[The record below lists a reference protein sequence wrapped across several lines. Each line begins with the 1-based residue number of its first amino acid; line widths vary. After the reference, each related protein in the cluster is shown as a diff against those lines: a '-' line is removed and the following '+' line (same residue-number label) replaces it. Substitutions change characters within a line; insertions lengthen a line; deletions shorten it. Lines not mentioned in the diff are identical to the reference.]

1 MLENSFNQMID
12 ELGRKNTVL
21 VNLAHEA
28 VISSNHKSSFIS
40 SMNHELRTPMNAVL
54 GFAQMLEINQQ
65 EPLTDKQKS
74 AVEHILRNGN
84 HLLELIDQMLELN
97 KIDAGTLPLNME
109 DIPARDVFDEA
120 TYLIRARANNE
131 EIRIIDDT
139 VDHDTPLLWTDSTR
153 LIQVLLNL
161 MTNAIKYNREGGSV
175 TLSCREVPERMLRI
189 SVADDGLGI
198 PEALQDHLFEPFERL
213 GHELGQIDGSG
224 IGLSITR
231 QIVEMLRGDI
241 GFESVQD
248 EGSTFWVDIPLSNQQ
263 SGQVK
268 KSEEPQE
275 ILVADDNLIK
285 GDGTARTVLYIEDN
299 PDNLHLVEAIIAQ
312 FSNVE
317 LLSAPN
323 AVIGYDLS
331 TSKRPD
337 LILMDINLPGMS
349 GVQALKRLRD
359 TRETRHIQVIAVTS
373 NSLPQDIAAGLK
385 AGFDAYITKPI
396 KISELIRT
404 VDQLLYGSR

>member
-1 MLENSFNQMID
+1 
-12 ELGRKNTVL
+12 
-21 VNLAHEA
+21 
-28 VISSNHKSSFIS
+28 
-40 SMNHELRTPMNAVL
+40 
-54 GFAQMLEINQQ
+54 
-65 EPLTDKQKS
+65 
-74 AVEHILRNGN
+74 
-84 HLLELIDQMLELN
+84 
-97 KIDAGTLPLNME
+97 
-109 DIPARDVFDEA
+109 
-120 TYLIRARANNE
+120 
-131 EIRIIDDT
+131 
-139 VDHDTPLLWTDSTR
+139 
-153 LIQVLLNL
+153 
-161 MTNAIKYNREGGSV
+161 
-175 TLSCREVPERMLRI
+175 
-189 SVADDGLGI
+189 
-198 PEALQDHLFEPFERL
+198 
-213 GHELGQIDGSG
+213 
-224 IGLSITR
+224 
-231 QIVEMLRGDI
+231 MLRGDI